1 MDYGLGHSLSLSPG
15 MNGVGTGP
23 ARDRATAKVD
33 LGVSLA
39 AMAAIT
45 AFSWPGKFT
54 KSTYL

>member
-23 ARDRATAKVD
+23 AWDRATAKVD
-33 LGVSLA
+33 LGEGESLSLA

-45 AFSWPGKFT
+45 AFS
-54 KSTYL
+54 